1 MVRMIVPVIMAGGK
15 GARLWPHSRTL
26 LPKQFIRFPH
36 HEGSLFQNTLARLE
50 GLEKLAPPIVVCN
63 EEQRFLVGEQL
74 RESFSEQAAKS
85 TVLLEPI
92 GRNTAPAVAIA
103 AMEALGKDANATLL
117 VLPAD
122 HVIGDN
128 ESLHKAI
135 EAAAVLA
142 DKDKLATFGIVPD
155 VPETGYGYIKKGG
168 ALESTYGFDVEKFV
182 EKPDLETAQSY
193 LSDGGY
199 LWNSGMFMFKAAA
212 YLSELETH
220 QPQIFE
226 HCSAAYEAIEREQDF
241 ARIPLEKFEACPSDS
256 IDYAVMEKS
265 EHVAVIPLDAQWNDL
280 GAWSALWNIAKK
292 DENQN
297 VVSGDVAIHDVERS
311 YIQAESRLVTA
322 VGMHD
327 AVIVETTD
335 AVLVAARDKVQDVKQ
350 IVEMLQAKDRP
361 EVDAHNLVSRPWGTY
376 ESLMNVEGFQVKH
389 IVVKPGASLS
399 LQMHHHRAEHWTVVK
414 GVARVTRDD
423 EVLDLTANQS
433 VFLPLGC
440 RHRLQN
446 FGEENVEIIEVQVG
460 DYLGE
465 DDIVRFDDV
474 YGRIKN

>member
-1 MVRMIVPVIMAGGK
+1 MAGGK
-15 GARLWPHSRTL
+15 GSRLWPHSRTL
-26 LPKQFIRFPH
+26 LPKQFINFPNH
-36 HEGSLFQNTLARLE
+36 QGSLFQNTLARLE
-50 GLEKLAPPIVVCN
+50 GLNNLEPPIVVCN

-74 RESFSEQAAKS
+74 RETLAESAASS

-103 AMEALGKDANATLL
+103 AMEAINKDSDVILL

-122 HVIGDN
+122 HIIRDN
-128 ESLHKAI
+128 QALHKAI
-135 EAAAVLA
+135 VAAAELA
-142 DKDKLATFGIVPD
+142 DQEMLVTFGIVPD
-155 VPETGYGYIKKGG
+155 VPETGYGYIKKG
-168 ALESTYGFDVEKFV
+168 AAIDSTGGFGVDKFV

-193 LSDGGY
+193 LNDGGY
-199 LWNSGMFMFKAAA
+199 LWNSGMFMFKASA
-212 YLSELETH
+212 YLGELEKH
-220 QPQIFE
+220 QPLMFK
-226 HCSAAYEAIEREQDF
+226 HCKAAHDAVEREQDF
-241 ARIPLEKFEACPSDS
+241 ARIPLSLFKACPSDS

-265 EHVAVIPLDAQWNDL
+265 DNVAVIPLDAAWNDL
-280 GAWSALWNIAKK
+280 GSWSALWDVSNK

-297 VVSGDVAIHDVERS
+297 ALSGDVVVHDVARS
-311 YIQAESRLVTA
+311 YIQAGSRLVTA
-322 VGMHD
+322 VGMQD
-327 AVIVETTD
+327 AIIVETTD
-335 AVLVAARDKVQDVKQ
+335 AVLVAAKDSVQEVKQ
-350 IVEMLQAKDRP
+350 IVDMLQARGRL

-376 ESLMNVEGFQVKH
+376 ESLMNVDGFQVKH

-399 LQMHHHRAEHWTVVK
+399 LQMHHHRAEHWTVVQ

-474 YGRIKN
+474 YGRVKE